1 MLAAEAAFTTLLD
14 NTESEPS
21 MEEYWTGLKKSWVW
35 EELYQARN
43 FRPVRTQ
50 NVLS

>member
-35 EELYQARN
+35 EELYQARSYT
-43 FRPVRTQ
+43 RLIMAS
-50 NVLS
+50 VL